1 MLGNSSERD
10 IIISPD
16 NISHIQV
23 VKDLPV
29 LGVQIILFKEL
40 PWEKGI
46 RKEKEVE

>member
-1 MLGNSSERD
+1 MLGNSSEGD
-10 IIISPD
+10 TISPG
-16 NISHIQV
+16 NISHMQV